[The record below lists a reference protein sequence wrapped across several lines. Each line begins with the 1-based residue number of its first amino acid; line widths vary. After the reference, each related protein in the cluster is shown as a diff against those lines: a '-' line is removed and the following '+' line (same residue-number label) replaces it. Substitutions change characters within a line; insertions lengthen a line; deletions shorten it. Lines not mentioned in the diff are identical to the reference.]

1 MSPPMREGAA
11 RVHASA
17 IPSPGEAAWSAVRPP
32 GHGWEAPA
40 ENAPCWPAAMAGEAH
55 PVPSR
60 TRKLSPLAP
69 MVLRISPWESRTP
82 PPNKGRF
89 RLEAPSRRLR
99 EGAFPY
105 ARAARAGSSAL
116 AAISISRHARA
127 APAIGGSAVL
137 AGIFAERIVWAT
149 VAYGNPLV
157 FGGERLSGHAVRE
170 ARRRASPRQR
180 QCPRKSN

>member
-1 MSPPMREGAA
+1 
-11 RVHASA
+11 
-17 IPSPGEAAWSAVRPP
+17 
-32 GHGWEAPA
+32 
-40 ENAPCWPAAMAGEAH
+40 MAGEAH

-69 MVLRISPWESRTP
+69 MVLRMSPWESRTP

-89 RLEAPSRRLR
+89 RVEAPSRMSR
-99 EGAFPY
+99 EGDFPY
-105 ARAARAGSSAL
+105 ARAARAGPSAL
-116 AAISISRHARA
+116 AAISISRHARAARRPALRA

-137 AGIFAERIVWAT
+137 AGIFAERIVWVT

>member
-1 MSPPMREGAA
+1 
-11 RVHASA
+11 
-17 IPSPGEAAWSAVRPP
+17 
-32 GHGWEAPA
+32 
-40 ENAPCWPAAMAGEAH
+40 
-55 PVPSR
+55 
-60 TRKLSPLAP
+60 

-89 RLEAPSRRLR
+89 RVEAPSRRLR

-105 ARAARAGSSAL
+105 
-116 AAISISRHARA
+116 ARA

>member
-1 MSPPMREGAA
+1 M
-11 RVHASA
+11 
-17 IPSPGEAAWSAVRPP
+17 RPP

-69 MVLRISPWESRTP
+69 MVLRMSPWESRTP

-89 RLEAPSRRLR
+89 RFRGPLAHVARGGLSVCAGGACRAP
-99 EGAFPY
+99 
-105 ARAARAGSSAL
+105 ARAAMSV
-116 AAISISRHARA
+116 SRHARTARRPALRA
-127 APAIGGSAVL
+127 APSIGGSAVL
-137 AGIFAERIVWAT
+137 AGIFAERIVWVT